1 MAVFATKSSQSL
13 VMTLILG
20 MASLAAQQ
28 PSGQESGPQY
38 RTSRHLVLLDV
49 TVTDSSD
56 RPFLN
61 LTQKDFTVLEDGV
74 PQQIETFEAPDAHA
88 RLAQRTS
95 GGSSALPLES
105 LESAPVTVI
114 VLDELNTAFKD
125 TTFARFKLAK
135 FLESQSGRMSQP
147 TALIALTPRHL
158 EVLCNYSRDPKAL
171 VRALNAQPAA
181 IPWML
186 MEGGVYGEIERLET
200 TLNAVDQIAS
210 ANSDRQRRKNIIWI
224 GSGFRLFARA
234 LLFQQS
240 TRDTAMAAIKEAT
253 QRLLR
258 AHATLYTI
266 DPSGLRVDGDG
277 HAEAMASD
285 GTIIT
290 APVDPATGDLLFEAL
305 APATGGKIFRLRNDV
320 NAEIANAVADGTTYY
335 TLSYS
340 PRNRDWDGKF
350 RTTRVEVNRPG
361 LRVRTREG
369 YYATEDP
376 LENTPPDQALAE
388 AVKSPIPYVGISVK
402 PEIVKLSSNP
412 ASAQVTIRIDRRGLS
427 WRLMPDGRRHAEF
440 TAIRAELSAG
450 GEVLDY
456 RATQKDVFIERGTD
470 AQFESSL
477 DMPILFTMSTE
488 VPEKAARIRFVVCDT
503 ATGRIGTADVELKRS
518 AAEQVRAPGG
528 LP

>member
-1 MAVFATKSSQSL
+1 VFARKNSQSL
-13 VMTLILG
+13 VMILFLG
-20 MASLAAQQ
+20 MASVAAQQ
-28 PSGQESGPQY
+28 PNAQESEPQY
-38 RTSRHLVLLDV
+38 RTSTHLVLLDV
-49 TVTDSSD
+49 TITDNTD

-61 LTQKDFTVLEDGV
+61 LTQKDFTVLEDGA

-88 RLAQRTS
+88 SAAQPTTS
-95 GGSSALPLES
+95 GSSVLSHES
-105 LESAPVTVI
+105 LESAPVTVV
-114 VLDELNTAFKD
+114 VLDELNTTFKD

-135 FLESQSGRMSQP
+135 FLESQSGKMSQP
-147 TALIALTPRHL
+147 TALIALTSTRL

-171 VRALNAQPAA
+171 VRALDAHPAA

-186 MEGGVYGEIERLET
+186 MEGGVPGEIERLET

-224 GSGFRLFARA
+224 GSGFRLFARGM
-234 LLFQQS
+234 LFQQS

-253 QRLLR
+253 RRLLR

-266 DPSGLRVDGDG
+266 DLSGLRVDGDG

-320 NAEIANAVADGTTYY
+320 STEIANAVADGTTYY
-335 TLSYS
+335 TLAYS
-340 PRNRDWDGKF
+340 PSNRDWDGKF
-350 RTTRVEVNRPG
+350 RTIRVEVSRPG
-361 LRVRTREG
+361 LTSP
-369 YYATEDP
+369 DP
-376 LENTPPDQALAE
+376 GRLLRDRRPVENAPPDQALAE
-388 AVKSPIPYVGISVK
+388 AVKSPVPYVGISVK

-412 ASAQVTIRIDRRGLS
+412 ASVQVTIGIDRRGLS
-427 WRLMPDGRRHAEF
+427 WSLLPDGRRHAEF
-440 TAIRAELSAG
+440 TAIGAELSAG

-456 RATQKDVFIERGTD
+456 RAAQKDVFIDRGTD
-470 AQFESSL
+470 AQFERSL
-477 DMPILFTMSTE
+477 NIPILLTISAE
-488 VPEKAARIRFVVCDT
+488 VPEKAARIRFVVCDAPT
-503 ATGRIGTADVELKRS
+503 ARIGTADVELKRS
-518 AAEQVRAPGG
+518 AAAQTRAPSP